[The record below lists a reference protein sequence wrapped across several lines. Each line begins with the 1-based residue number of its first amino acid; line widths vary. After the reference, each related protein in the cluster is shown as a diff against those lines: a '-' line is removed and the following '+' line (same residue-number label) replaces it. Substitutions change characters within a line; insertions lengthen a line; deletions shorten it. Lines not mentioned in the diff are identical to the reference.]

1 MLSLST
7 TLLHRTLVLV
17 SHFIM
22 NAKSILKPSGKASDL
37 ILKRAKAVEATV
49 LSDFKN
55 DTGREYKG
63 KIRSLFLNLK
73 DKNNPGLRAA
83 VVSGDLSV
91 GKFCRM
97 SSSVRDYFG
106 MHANSLIP
114 LIDNRKWRLR
124 NENSQTKLSWKR
136 IFTNRL
142 ERVNGR
148 QKRMPSSAASVS
160 RGKQGI
166 VRLRREA
173 LMNL

>member
-1 MLSLST
+1 
-7 TLLHRTLVLV
+7 
-17 SHFIM
+17 M
-22 NAKSILKPSGKASDL
+22 NPYSFLTPHTPASDL

-83 VVSGDLSV
+83 VVSGDLIV

-97 SSSVRDYFG
+97 SSSVCYYYG
-106 MHANSLIP
+106 SHANSLTP
-114 LIDNRKWRLR
+114 LIDTRRWRRR
-124 NENSQTKLSWKR
+124 NESSQTKLSWKR

-142 ERVNGR
+142 ERVNDR
-148 QKRMPSSAASVS
+148 QKQTRSSAGSVS
-160 RGKQGI
+160 RGRQGI
-166 VRLRREA
+166 VRPRREVR
-173 LMNL
+173 MNL